1 MKDQK
6 LPIDELVTVGAGL
19 ISDSEPKTRVG
30 RWLRWIKKII
40 SLKDNLNIKIKKVVW
55 HDI

>member
-1 MKDQK
+1 MKNQK
-6 LPIDELVTVGAGL
+6 LPIDEIISVGGAL

-40 SLKDNLNIKIKKVVW
+40 LVKDSLNIKVKK
-55 HDI
+55 